1 MNITSSDIQKNHRN
15 MLNTKSL
22 DFMCAFKKLGILNY
36 LGSWECFGFCVGW
49 QETVD
54 FELELELDKDYKNNL
69 KPLN

>member
-1 MNITSSDIQKNHRN
+1 MNITSSNIQKNYRN
-15 MLNTKSL
+15 MLNIKSL
-22 DFMCAFKKLGILNY
+22 DFICAFKKLGIVNY
-36 LGSWECFGFCVGW
+36 LGSCECFEFWVGW